1 MSRKVCRSI
10 RASLL
15 SVPPLKVPQVLAGTH
30 LKLIAGRSVLSTVAF
45 FKLYP
50 QADNAGDGIARVIL
64 N

>member
-1 MSRKVCRSI
+1 
-10 RASLL
+10 
-15 SVPPLKVPQVLAGTH
+15 VPQVLAGTH